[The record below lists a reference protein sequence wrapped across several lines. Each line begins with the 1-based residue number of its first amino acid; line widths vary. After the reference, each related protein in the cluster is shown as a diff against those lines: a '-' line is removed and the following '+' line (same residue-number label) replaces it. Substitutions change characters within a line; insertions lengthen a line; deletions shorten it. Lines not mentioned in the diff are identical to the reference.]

1 MIHIINNRNLLLT
14 NNIKIIAIVEEQKNI
29 LTEMIM
35 LGTKWKHMEI
45 FIVEYLHLTKKI
57 LIIPLGN
64 NSYAG

>member
-45 FIVEYLHLTKKI
+45 FIVEYLHLTKRI
-57 LIIPLGN
+57 PIITLGN
-64 NSYAG
+64 DTY